1 MSGCVPVCITD
12 GEFSASET
20 LCTHAHLIVCHAWN
34 WKHCNPQ
41 MTLKNGCAAP
51 QRMSVLNNVKL
62 PQSVKQTF
70 VLALTKAPDT
80 VEELLGYH
88 QEVYQQLSI
97 LEYWRDPYTNVSL
110 VSMPCSA

>member
-1 MSGCVPVCITD
+1 
-12 GEFSASET
+12 
-20 LCTHAHLIVCHAWN
+20 
-34 WKHCNPQ
+34 

-70 VLALTKAPDT
+70 VLALSKASDT
-80 VEELLGYH
+80 VEGLLAHH

-97 LEYWRDPYTNVSL
+97 MECWRDPSTNVSL

>member
-1 MSGCVPVCITD
+1 MSRM
-12 GEFSASET
+12 ELET
-20 LCTHAHLIVCHAWN
+20 LQPTNDVEERLS
-34 WKHCNPQ
+34 
-41 MTLKNGCAAP
+41 AP